1 MAKHRSFKLE
11 KFIKGVN
18 NDLLKAYFTRHNVP
32 VAEGFVFDKE
42 SIHDFLDGISDDG
55 KRTYIEEEMQCI
67 NDIADRARKYLEKAV
82 RDYGIQVRDDEPSET
97 TAMRVFLRGEEAFSL
112 AYDFYLFVVY
122 SEKLSHHKFDRNN
135 CNFADDRVALLK
147 SAIEQ
152 HFKDT
157 GKSEHCDVRWRKQ
170 GDKHIILVAHGDF
183 MKTHLIFEK
192 GKVEID
198 SYRPAKEDML
208 VFDSTNCVL
217 SVNTSGHGDADKKK
231 YIEIFGN
238 AILGMDQ
245 IDESTFNNTL
255 VVLDPIK
262 NGSFNYSG
270 NDDVESVHLTEVRV
284 KCRGS
289 RVIRVAIGCGDVPQ
303 ALSDL
308 NLSLD
313 NSEYVSAK
321 LRFYIKR
328 SGKKAK
334 SITVEIKPPE
344 NTKLP
349 EKAEKGIIESYLRD
363 NGVLLT

>member
-11 KFIKGVN
+11 KFIKGVS
-18 NDLLKAYFTRHNVP
+18 NDLLTAFFTQHEVP
-32 VAEGFVFDKE
+32 VPEGFVFSKDNIE
-42 SIHDFLDGISDDG
+42 EFLDGIPDDG
-55 KRTYIEEEMQCI
+55 LQSRIEEKLHCI
-67 NDIADRARKYLEKAV
+67 NDIADRARDYLERSV
-82 RDYGIQVRDDEPSET
+82 REYGIEVQEDEPSET
-97 TAMRVFLRGEEAFSL
+97 TAMRVFLHGEDAFLL
-112 AYDFYLFVVY
+112 AYDYYLYVVY
-122 SEKLSHHKFDRNN
+122 SEKLSHHKFDHNN
-135 CNFADDRVALLK
+135 CNLAEDRIERLK

-157 GKSEHCDVRWRKQ
+157 GKSEHCDVRWRTQ
-170 GDKHIILVAHGDF
+170 GDKHVILVAHGDF
-183 MKTHLIFEK
+183 MKTHLIFEE
-192 GKVEID
+192 GKVAID
-198 SYRPAKEDML
+198 SFRPAKEDML
-208 VFDSTNCVL
+208 VFDSNNCVL
-217 SVNTSGHGDADKKK
+217 SVNTSGRSDVDKKK

-238 AILGMDQ
+238 TILGMDQ

-262 NGSFNYSG
+262 NGSFDYSG
-270 NDDVESVHLTEVRV
+270 NDEVEAVHLTEVRV

-313 NSEYVSAK
+313 DSEYVSAK
-321 LRFYIKR
+321 LRFFIKR
-328 SGKKAK
+328 SGKKPK

-349 EKAEKGIIESYLRD
+349 EKAEKGIIEAYLRD